1 MLTRHGYETA
11 AAADG
16 VQALE
21 ILAED
26 ARGFDLALLDFV
38 MPKMNGFQFCR
49 ALQSRTDIKLLPVVL
64 MSAKTDKIREHFV
77 LQTGAVDALAKPF
90 DSQTLIR
97 AVDGALRRAKSGWA
111 PSASQL
117 DLADLDES
125 ASSPSPPSVG
135 PNTRRTRDFGAL
147 LASVVKDALVALPRG
162 AIGDHA
168 AVMHA
173 VATGIGDEGLA
184 RLTSALAGSAK
195 PVLAGSLA
203 VVPIGAVL
211 QLLQLESMSGRLSI
225 GNAHAEVIVTMRS
238 GLIDLAEA
246 RGVGDEF
253 KLGRYLI
260 EAGLVTA
267 EQVGALVGA
276 AQSSSGSGVRSAPT
290 ADAASAAQTLL
301 GEQLLQGGMINAEQL
316 KEALL
321 RQSSELIYE
330 ALRWPD
336 GHFEFSLQR
345 EGPVAARA
353 RLGASVAGI
362 VMEGF
367 RRVDEW
373 RVIEAKIGSFDA
385 VLLSDD
391 AASGAEKLTSQE
403 MRVVGAVDGARTV
416 REVVAASHLSSF
428 DACRVLV
435 QLLGARVVRRR
446 AA

>member
-1 MLTRHGYETA
+1 M
-11 AAADG
+11 
-16 VQALE
+16 
-21 ILAED
+21 
-26 ARGFDLALLDFV
+26 
-38 MPKMNGFQFCR
+38 
-49 ALQSRTDIKLLPVVL
+49 
-64 MSAKTDKIREHFV
+64 
-77 LQTGAVDALAKPF
+77 
-90 DSQTLIR
+90 
-97 AVDGALRRAKSGWA
+97 
-111 PSASQL
+111 
-117 DLADLDES
+117 
-125 ASSPSPPSVG
+125 
-135 PNTRRTRDFGAL
+135 
-147 LASVVKDALVALPRG
+147 
-162 AIGDHA
+162 
-168 AVMHA
+168 
-173 VATGIGDEGLA
+173 
-184 RLTSALAGSAK
+184 
-195 PVLAGSLA
+195 
-203 VVPIGAVL
+203 
-211 QLLQLESMSGRLSI
+211 
-225 GNAHAEVIVTMRS
+225 
-238 GLIDLAEA
+238 
-246 RGVGDEF
+246 
-253 KLGRYLI
+253 
-260 EAGLVTA
+260 
-267 EQVGALVGA
+267 
-276 AQSSSGSGVRSAPT
+276 
-290 ADAASAAQTLL
+290 
-301 GEQLLQGGMINAEQL
+301 